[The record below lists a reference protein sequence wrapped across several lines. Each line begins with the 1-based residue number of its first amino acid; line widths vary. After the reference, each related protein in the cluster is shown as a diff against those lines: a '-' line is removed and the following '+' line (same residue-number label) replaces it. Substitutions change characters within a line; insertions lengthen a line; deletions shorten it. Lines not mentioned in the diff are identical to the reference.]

1 MKYVL
6 ITKTGRVMCFY
17 VKAVAE
23 TYQQAYGGTVISE
36 SLAEE
41 AATAYLN
48 GLFGELV

>member
-23 TYQQAYGGTVISE
+23 MYQTINGGVICSE
-36 SLAEE
+36 EIE
-41 AATAYLN
+41 M
-48 GLFGELV
+48 EMV

>member
-23 TYQQAYGGTVISE
+23 LYLSINGGVICC
-36 SLAEE
+36 EE
-41 AATAYLN
+41 IE
-48 GLFGELV
+48 ELV